1 MAIGVGQEETKR
13 VMLAETVVEF
23 ILCSRMKS
31 SVAAPP
37 QGVIAYPLPPTLLV
51 LLDSADI
58 QVVSLSRLLKPAIK
72 TAPTTSTTKVIS
84 LNECLFFHA
93 VQIFYL
99 GRKGIIRKYHSSPT
113 SKNPFPAQT
122 KFTAWH

>member
-1 MAIGVGQEETKR
+1 MPFLYLVDVDHDETKR

-37 QGVIAYPLPPTLLV
+37 QGIVLYPLPPTLLV

-58 QVVSLSRLLKPAIK
+58 QVLSLSRLLKPAIK
-72 TAPTTSTTKVIS
+72 AAPIASTQKVDI
-84 LNECLFFHA
+84 
-93 VQIFYL
+93 IFPINSIL
-99 GRKGIIRKYHSSPT
+99 H
-113 SKNPFPAQT
+113 
-122 KFTAWH
+122 